1 MTYVDMKYNPTNT
14 RVWVRNMSYSAW
26 GSARLLVLFIRAMR
40 RPQGVGRATV
50 RLSRFFLY
58 YPIAVEVSP
67 KSFAIT
73 MQILRNIKVSL
84 YTELLYLPSATQT
97 KLLNHPMPIKG
108 VSLYVQ
114 LDLKL
119 DCRALVVGWN
129 GNVAAD
135 RFAYPSD
142 LGGKTEHIPY
152 ILYFIHHF
160 KSLHNEKRFINLHLD
175 FQRSIF
181 LCTCSKHHDLCGR
194 RWCMYANNSNCQ
206 WKIL

>member
-97 KLLNHPMPIKG
+97 KLLNHPMPIKEYLCMYNWAWNSIAELSSL
-108 VSLYVQ
+108 VEMATWSRIDLPTLRLRRENRIHSLY
-114 LDLKL
+114 
-119 DCRALVVGWN
+119 
-129 GNVAAD
+129 
-135 RFAYPSD
+135 S
-142 LGGKTEHIPY
+142 
-152 ILYFIHHF
+152 ILYTSF
-160 KSLHNEKRFINLHLD
+160 
-175 FQRSIF
+175 
-181 LCTCSKHHDLCGR
+181 
-194 RWCMYANNSNCQ
+194 
-206 WKIL
+206 